1 MNNVIVFPIINDK
14 ILAEEANQAHS
25 HFQFQEQ
32 PESRWTS
39 RKAVVTQTEVP
50 RRQVHSPRRGR
61 TAGLAEHRQT
71 LKAVYAVPVFQTI
84 ESVSNATWMC
94 CTWLATSRRCSK
106 LMRGTASSWTLGEPS
121 CRWRLQLESWVIS
134 RLTWMGLCTLEWRLR
149 RVFDLCIFTFA
160 NDLYWTLYFS
170 RTLQL
175 IISLFSLH
183 SNITNAF
190 VFSLCSFPSLM
201 HYNFSDIFVYSIK
214 IS

>member
-1 MNNVIVFPIINDK
+1 MHNVIAFPIINDK

-25 HFQFQEQ
+25 DFQFQEQ

-71 LKAVYAVPVFQTI
+71 LEAVYAVPVFQTI

-106 LMRGTASSWTLGEPS
+106 LMRGIASSRTLGEPS
-121 CRWRLQLESWVIS
+121 CRWRLQLESWVRIMPM
-134 RLTWMGLCTLEWRLR
+134 WMGLCTFEWRPR
-149 RVFDLCIFTFA
+149 KVFDLCIFIFA
-160 NDLYWTLYFS
+160 NYLYWASYFP
-170 RTLQL
+170 RTLH
-175 IISLFSLH
+175 SLFILISYYPIIQSL
-183 SNITNAF
+183 F
-190 VFSLCSFPSLM
+190 CF
-201 HYNFSDIFVYSIK
+201 
-214 IS
+214 